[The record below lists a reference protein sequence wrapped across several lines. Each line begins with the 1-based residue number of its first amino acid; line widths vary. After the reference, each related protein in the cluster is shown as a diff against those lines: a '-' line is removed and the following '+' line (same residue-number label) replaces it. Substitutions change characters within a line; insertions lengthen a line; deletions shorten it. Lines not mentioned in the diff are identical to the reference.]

1 MGEFELDK
9 NTTLS
14 LLKDLVFPLKDL
26 IISIISNQYTYNVLV
41 SVHEHDGLYPNGLSV
56 DEEILELFHLNMVEQ
71 NATVKQIVRYL
82 SNIDYIRLTV
92 DANSFNNNREII
104 IDVKFSTF
112 GYSVSGLNGFYK
124 FGELPLEEDL
134 ISLVSNKT
142 KIISDEY
149 KR

>member
-112 GYSVSGLNGFYK
+112 GYSVSGLIGFYR

-142 KIISDEY
+142 KII
-149 KR
+149 